1 VLRRRLRD
9 RMKAD
14 PELPRLD
21 DEYLRELNEAYN
33 HFFFHYT
40 ATPLLVVETSQM
52 DLAWDEEAIADL
64 ERQVRGMGRGTRY
77 YVPRA

>member
-1 VLRRRLRD
+1 
-9 RMKAD
+9 
-14 PELPRLD
+14 
-21 DEYLRELNEAYN
+21 
-33 HFFFHYT
+33 
-40 ATPLLVVETSQM
+40 M